1 MTDSTPRSSDNSRPH
16 PYTPGSI
23 RAALASRPFRLMFI
37 GSFMSSVGTWMQ
49 NVVLP
54 AYIYHRTG
62 KASFV
67 GLFIFA
73 QLGPLLLFSIP
84 GGVFADKFD
93 RRNWL
98 IFAQSV
104 QLTFSLMLFPL
115 VANDSAIWMIF
126 FAQFGVGIG
135 NALNAPAWS
144 ASLPTLV
151 PASDLQGA
159 ISLNSTVINGSR
171 VLGPVIVAVLTSWGL
186 TTSQVFLVN
195 AFTYLFVIAALLRV
209 RLPRLTPIASEPGW
223 RQLTTGFKIAYERT
237 EIGRILLSIFSFA
250 FLSLPFVGLF
260 PAVASM
266 NFGIDER
273 SSTYRWLYA
282 TWGFGAALGG
292 LAIGSIFVNTDKRK
306 VVRFGFASFASTL
319 FLFAL
324 SRTPTQAFVVGFFL
338 GIAYLV
344 TTTSMLTILQSRLAP
359 NERGR
364 VMALWFMAFG
374 GTVPLGNLVFGPVID
389 HFGARW
395 VLIGGA
401 IWALLLAWWCNIQLV
416 DTRKES
422 AFQQ

>member
-1 MTDSTPRSSDNSRPH
+1 MPHSTEDSSSQFTPHR
-16 PYTPGSI
+16 YTPGSI
-23 RAALASRPFRLMFI
+23 GAALSSRPFRLMFI
-37 GSFMSSVGTWMQ
+37 GSFMSSVGSWMQ

-62 KASFV
+62 RASFV

-73 QLGPLLLFSIP
+73 QLGPMLLFSIP
-84 GGVFADKFD
+84 GGVFADRFD
-93 RRNWL
+93 RRKWL
-98 IFAQSV
+98 IFAQGV
-104 QLTFSLMLFPL
+104 QLAFSLLLFPL
-115 VANDSAIWMIF
+115 VANDSAIWIIF
-126 FAQFGVGIG
+126 LAQFGVGVG

-151 PASDLQGA
+151 PAADLQGA

-171 VLGPVIVAVLTSWGL
+171 VLGPVIVAVLASWGL

-195 AFTYLFVIAALLRV
+195 AFTYLFVIGALLRV
-209 RLPRLTPIASEPGW
+209 RLPHLTPIASEPGW
-223 RQLTTGFKIAYERT
+223 RQLTTGFKIASERA
-237 EIGRILLSIFSFA
+237 EIRRLLLSIFSFA

-282 TWGFGAALGG
+282 TWGLGAALGG
-292 LAIGSIFVNTDKRK
+292 LAIGTIFVNSDKRK
-306 VVRFGFASFASTL
+306 VVQFGFISFAVTL
-319 FLFAL
+319 LLFAL
-324 SRTPTQAFVVGFFL
+324 SRTPIQAFFVGFFL

-389 HFGARW
+389 QFGARW
-395 VLIGGA
+395 VLIGGVA
-401 IWALLLAWWCNIQLV
+401 WALFLAWWCNIGLI
-416 DTRKES
+416 DARKNLGSEK
-422 AFQQ
+422 

>member
-1 MTDSTPRSSDNSRPH
+1 
-16 PYTPGSI
+16 
-23 RAALASRPFRLMFI
+23 MFI
-37 GSFMSSVGTWMQ
+37 GSFMSSVGSWMQ

-62 KASFV
+62 RASFV

-73 QLGPLLLFSIP
+73 QLGPMLLFSIP
-84 GGVFADKFD
+84 GGVFADRFD
-93 RRNWL
+93 RRKWL
-98 IFAQSV
+98 IFAQGV
-104 QLTFSLMLFPL
+104 QLSFSLLLFPL
-115 VANDSAIWMIF
+115 VARDAAIWMIF
-126 FAQFGVGIG
+126 FAQFGVGVG

-171 VLGPVIVAVLTSWGL
+171 VLGPVLVAVLASWGL
-186 TTSQVFLVN
+186 TTSQVFL
-195 AFTYLFVIAALLRV
+195 
-209 RLPRLTPIASEPGW
+209 
-223 RQLTTGFKIAYERT
+223 TTGFKIDYERA
-237 EIGRILLSIFSFA
+237 EIRRLLLSIFSFA

-260 PAVASM
+260 PAVASL

-292 LAIGSIFVNTDKRK
+292 LAIGTIFVNSDKRK
-306 VVRFGFASFASTL
+306 VVQFGFTSFAVTL
-319 FLFAL
+319 LLFAL
-324 SRTPTQAFVVGFFL
+324 SRTPLQAFIVGFFL

-364 VMALWFMAFG
+364 VMALWRRCL
-374 GTVPLGNLVFGPVID
+374 GTLSCVVVQYWLD
-389 HFGARW
+389 RR
-395 VLIGGA
+395 
-401 IWALLLAWWCNIQLV
+401 
-416 DTRKES
+416 T
-422 AFQQ
+422 

>member
-1 MTDSTPRSSDNSRPH
+1 MPHSAEDLPSNFTPHR
-16 PYTPGSI
+16 YTPGSI
-23 RAALASRPFRLMFI
+23 RAALSSRPFRLMFI
-37 GSFMSSVGTWMQ
+37 GSFMSSVGSWMQ

-62 KASFV
+62 RASFV

-73 QLGPLLLFSIP
+73 QLGPMLLFSIP
-84 GGVFADKFD
+84 GGVFADRFD
-93 RRNWL
+93 RRKWL

-104 QLTFSLMLFPL
+104 QLTFSLLLFPL
-115 VANDSAIWMIF
+115 VARDATIWMIF
-126 FAQFGVGIG
+126 FAQFGVGVG

-151 PASDLQGA
+151 PPSDLQGA

-209 RLPRLTPIASEPGW
+209 RLPQITPIASEPGW
-223 RQLTTGFKIAYERT
+223 RQLTTGFKIAYERA
-237 EIGRILLSIFSFA
+237 EIRRLLLSIFSFA

-273 SSTYRWLYA
+273 SSAYRWLYA

-292 LAIGSIFVNTDKRK
+292 LAIGTVFVNSDKRK
-306 VVRFGFASFASTL
+306 VVQSGFISFAAAL
-319 FLFAL
+319 LLFAL
-324 SRTPTQAFVVGFFL
+324 SRTPLQAFIVGFFL

-374 GTVPLGNLVFGPVID
+374 GTVPIGNLIFGPVID
-389 HFGARW
+389 SFGARW
-395 VLIGGA
+395 VLFGGA
-401 IWALLLAWWCNIQLV
+401 AWALYLAWWCNIGSIDARRNLEPEQ
-416 DTRKES
+416 
-422 AFQQ
+422 

>member
-1 MTDSTPRSSDNSRPH
+1 MPHSAEDLPSNFTPHR
-16 PYTPGSI
+16 YTPGSI
-23 RAALASRPFRLMFI
+23 RAALSSRPFRLMFI
-37 GSFMSSVGTWMQ
+37 GSFMSSVGSWMQ

-62 KASFV
+62 RASFV

-73 QLGPLLLFSIP
+73 QLGPMLLFSIP
-84 GGVFADKFD
+84 GGVFADRFD
-93 RRNWL
+93 RRKWL
-98 IFAQSV
+98 IFAQGV
-104 QLTFSLMLFPL
+104 QLSFSLLLFPL
-115 VANDSAIWMIF
+115 VARDAAIWMIF
-126 FAQFGVGIG
+126 FAQFGVGVG

-171 VLGPVIVAVLTSWGL
+171 VLGPVLVAVLASWGL

-195 AFTYLFVIAALLRV
+195 AFTYLFVIGALLRV
-209 RLPRLTPIASEPGW
+209 RLPHIAPIASEPGW
-223 RQLTTGFKIAYERT
+223 RQLTTGFKIAHERA
-237 EIGRILLSIFSFA
+237 EIRRLLLSIFSFA

-260 PAVASM
+260 PAVASL

-292 LAIGSIFVNTDKRK
+292 LAIGTIFVNSDKRK
-306 VVRFGFASFASTL
+306 VVQFGFTSFAVTL
-319 FLFAL
+319 LLFAL
-324 SRTPTQAFVVGFFL
+324 SRTPLQAFIVGFFL

-374 GTVPLGNLVFGPVID
+374 GTVPIGNLIFGPVID

-395 VLIGGA
+395 VLIGGVA
-401 IWALLLAWWCNIQLV
+401 WALFLAWWCNIGSIDERRNLGSE
-416 DTRKES
+416 K
-422 AFQQ
+422 